1 MQGQATWIRKVEI
14 KMKKSVKVAA
24 VILGLGAIALGG
36 GYVVNKLALGQADDY
51 DAYEKYNS

>member
-1 MQGQATWIRKVEI
+1 
-14 KMKKSVKVAA
+14 MKKSVKVTA